1 MPDVNNPYRGWK
13 LTFFEGGLRAPI
25 FIKWPARI
33 KPETVIDTPVAH
45 IDIMPTLAAAANA
58 PLPEGVAI
66 DGRNLLPL
74 ATGSGTIQRDNDALF
89 WQSGYTRVMRAGDW
103 KLHYEGKR
111 DKSWLFNLADD
122 PTEQNNLAATQP
134 EKLKQLR
141 TILDAHKAAGRGP
154 LYPAATN
161 TPVAIDKTLADYF
174 TDKDEFVWY
183 QN

>member
-1 MPDVNNPYRGWK
+1 MKAVYGRRFSSNGR
-13 LTFFEGGLRAPI
+13 RAL
-25 FIKWPARI
+25 
-33 KPETVIDTPVAH
+33 PETVIDTPVAH

-89 WQSGYTRVMRAGDW
+89 WQSGYTRVVRAGDW

-154 LYPAATN
+154 LYPAAKIRRLPLTKHWLIILPIRTN
-161 TPVAIDKTLADYF
+161 SSGIR
-174 TDKDEFVWY
+174 TDALPRS
-183 QN
+183 